1 MLWELDLEDPTW
13 PMLGNV
19 DEFCVDAQ
27 CELDNGVAPTGQILA
42 TQLFQTEGVVVD
54 RQES

>member
-1 MLWELDLEDPTW
+1 
-13 PMLGNV
+13 MLGNV
-19 DEFCVDAQ
+19 DEFRVDAQ
-27 CELDNGVAPTGQILA
+27 CELDNGVAPTAQIRA